1 MKQTNKL
8 GRAERKDS
16 STTSW
21 IYGRVHHSRK
31 YLYIYRLL
39 QTDLQRHTKL
49 YVVFVDFQAAFD
61 TVNRNVLRAVSR
73 LSDLNGKLYRAF
85 KDIYTSMLACVC
97 DK

>member
-1 MKQTNKL
+1 M
-8 GRAERKDS
+8 
-16 STTSW
+16 
-21 IYGRVHHSRK
+21 
-31 YLYIYRLL
+31 

-73 LSDLNGKLYRAF
+73 LSGVNGKLYRAF
-85 KDIYTSMLACVC
+85 KGIYTSMLVCVR